1 MSGSPRDPARIAGY
15 LGSLT
20 TFGSLIAV
28 GSLLGRRNG
37 RSLPD
42 SYAPVDLVLGAIATH
57 KVARIISKE
66 GVTTPIRA
74 PFTEHEGV
82 VGSAEVHDTP
92 VDDGP
97 VRHTIGELLSCPFC
111 LAPWL
116 ATAYVGG
123 LAVAPKQARAW
134 AAVFSIVGGA
144 DFLQQ
149 LYGQVRED

>member
-1 MSGSPRDPARIAGY
+1 MSGSPRDPDRIAGY
-15 LGSLT
+15 VGSLT
-20 TFGSLIAV
+20 TFSTAIAV
-28 GSLLGRRNG
+28 ATVLGRRSG
-37 RSLPD
+37 KSLPD
-42 SYAPVDLVLGAIATH
+42 AYAPLDLVLGAIATH

-66 GVTTPIRA
+66 GVTTPLRA
-74 PFTEHEGV
+74 AFTDHEGV

-92 VDDGP
+92 TDDGP
-97 VRHTIGELLSCPFC
+97 VKHTIGELLSCPFC

-123 LAVAPKQARAW
+123 LAVAPRQARAW

-149 LYGQVRED
+149 LYGRVRED